1 MSNIQTVSAVEAG
14 NVQSCHQSV
23 SEPRGIIF
31 AIFSVVPG
39 DLPGILIGDL
49 THARNGPHNMVRCDL
64 SGVETDDLA
73 DSPFRRDEKMPS
85 ATERYL
91 AIQDHA
97 KTESFIILGIK
108 HATLQF

>member
-1 MSNIQTVSAVEAG
+1 M
-14 NVQSCHQSV
+14 
-23 SEPRGIIF
+23 
-31 AIFSVVPG
+31 VPG

-64 SGVETDDLA
+64 SGVESEDLV

-91 AIQDHA
+91 EIQDHT
-97 KTESFIILGIK
+97 KTKSFIILGMK
-108 HATLQF
+108 QRSVAVRNWKA

>member
-1 MSNIQTVSAVEAG
+1 M
-14 NVQSCHQSV
+14 
-23 SEPRGIIF
+23 
-31 AIFSVVPG
+31 VPG

-49 THARNGPHNMVRCDL
+49 THARNGPHNIVRFDL
-64 SGVETDDLA
+64 SGVESNDLV

-91 AIQDHA
+91 AIQDHT

-108 HATLQF
+108 QRSVAVRNWKA